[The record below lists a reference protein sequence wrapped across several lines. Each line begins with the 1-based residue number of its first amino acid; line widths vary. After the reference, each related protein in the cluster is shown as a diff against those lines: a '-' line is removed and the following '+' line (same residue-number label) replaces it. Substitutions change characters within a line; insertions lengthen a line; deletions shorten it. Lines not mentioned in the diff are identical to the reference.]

1 MLKHLFVSNYALI
14 DELSLDF
21 DSGLTIITGETGA
34 GKSILLGALRLVLG
48 ERADQK
54 SVKNQDQ
61 KCVIEAHFDIAK
73 LNLEPFFEAND
84 LDYDA
89 ISILRREILPSGK
102 SRAFINDIPVVLP
115 VLNDLSSKLIDIHS
129 QFETAELLK
138 TEFQFN
144 WIDIVANQTNLLL
157 EFRNQLAEYHRNKSE
172 LLEIKNRKIEFEK
185 EMDYNTFLFEEL
197 EQAQLENIEITA
209 LEDEQYQLENAE
221 EIAANLS
228 ESIQFFDGEE
238 FGIIS
243 GLNKVSSIS
252 KHFSTDLQS
261 RIEAVKIEAKDIK
274 DELNIALEN
283 LEINPSR
290 LVEVQQTLNKINNL
304 LQKHHALEVNDL
316 IDIREDLNKKLEA
329 NLNLDIQISNLKKE
343 IERLEIQLNTMAS
356 QISKNRQKVIPEM
369 QLYIANA
376 MSQLGMPNTRL
387 AFNLEDAKDFN
398 LFGKNTLDLKFSA
411 NKGID
416 PKSIDKAVSGGER
429 SRLMLAVKEYVAKN
443 QALPTL
449 ILDEIDTG
457 VSGKIAESVG
467 AIMFE
472 ASKNLQIIAITHLPQ
487 VAAYG
492 HQHLK
497 VKKSIENGTT
507 LTLVTRLN
515 KEERIQEI
523 AQMLSG
529 KNISNAAI
537 EQAKQLLKIT

>member
-209 LEDEQYQLENAE
+209 LEEEQYQLENAE

-304 LQKHHALEVNDL
+304 LQKYHALEVNDL

-529 KNISNAAI
+529 KNISNAAM